1 MFFSGYMPSIENKCV
16 DAKGRV
22 RRGEELGDWDSHTY
36 TTDTTHKIDKQ
47 RQPPGQPRECDALW

>member
-1 MFFSGYMPSIENKCV
+1 MPSIENKCV

-22 RRGEELGDWDSHTY
+22 RRWEELGDWDSHTY
-36 TTDTTHKIDKQ
+36 TTDTKHKIDKQ